1 MENKYL
7 NYKKSLK
14 KVSNIK
20 VFDEKTGK
28 KRNLKS
34 KEDYR
39 VFFNS
44 KSRINIKLKEGLPR
58 FPDKYYEKTED
69 INFNWFDWLNLE
81 KNNYYHFK
89 GKFKK
94 YTVDTKI
101 KIETIKIKNNV
112 SLNLEKFYAGLKIH
126 LFKKYEINTR
136 REWIE
141 FYKLCDKEGHAGSIL
156 SLQNFFSKND
166 KLNLINFSWQDI
178 TGAKIEKIDIDETI
192 NSEYIYKNNY
202 LKFSIFKKR
211 VRSTLKY
218 LKKNKNIFKLN
229 ENEIHVTSIKDW
241 KKFYKK
247 FRHVIYFHDSKL
259 KPNEVKNISSYSY
272 NKNLVPYYP
281 HIFYKKEFISYA
293 NLFEISFLQ
302 ENIEIVK
309 KYTFFKDCPE
319 LIDIFLKDENSS
331 LLITDM
337 NLNSSVKEKMKDK
350 IPNKELLLIMAL
362 ISHGA
367 NSARKELTALSKYSS
382 NSLKSYTWKCCDCNN
397 EFEKSFKNMSNKSV
411 PISQKHDVCFSP
423 KRFKKDEKYY
433 FSPKKSQCEDC
444 FGRGMIT
451 DEYNP
456 YIINE
461 KGEKEENLVKCP
473 SCSS

>member
-20 VFDEKTGK
+20 IFDEKTGK

-44 KSRINIKLKEGLPR
+44 KSKINMKLKEGLPR
-58 FPDKYYEKTED
+58 FPDKYYEKNEN
-69 INFNWFDWLNLE
+69 INFNWFDWLSLE
-81 KNNYYHFK
+81 KNNHYHFK

-94 YTVDTKI
+94 HTVDTKI
-101 KIETIKIKNNV
+101 KIETIKTKNNV
-112 SLNLEKFYAGLKIH
+112 SLNLEKFFADLKIH

-141 FYKLCDKEGHAGSIL
+141 FYKLCDKESHAGSIL
-156 SLQNFFSKND
+156 SLQNFFKKND
-166 KLNLINFSWQDI
+166 KLNLIKFSWQEI
-178 TGAKIEKIDIDETI
+178 TGAKIEKIDLDEDI
-192 NSEYIYKNNY
+192 NSEYTNNNNY
-202 LKFSIFKKR
+202 LKFSIFRKR
-211 VRSTLKY
+211 IRSTLKY
-218 LKKNKNIFKLN
+218 LKKNKSIFKVK
-229 ENEIHVTSIKDW
+229 ENETYVTSIKDW

-247 FRHVIYFHDSKL
+247 FRHVIYFHDSVL

-272 NKNLVPYYP
+272 NRNLVPYYP
-281 HIFYKKEFISYA
+281 HIFYKKEFVSYA
-293 NLFEISFLQ
+293 NLFEISFLH

-319 LIDIFLKDENSS
+319 LIDIFLKNENSS
-331 LLITDM
+331 SLITDM
-337 NLNSSVKEKMKDK
+337 NLNSSIKEIMKDK
-350 IPNKELLLIMAL
+350 ISNKKLSLIMSL
-362 ISHGA
+362 ISHGL
-367 NSARKELTALSKYSS
+367 NSAWKDITELTKHSS
-382 NSLKSYTWKCCDCNN
+382 NSLKSYTWKCFDCNN
-397 EFEKSFKNMSNKSV
+397 EFKKSFKHMSNKSV
-411 PISQKHDVCFSP
+411 PISLKHDVCFSP
-423 KRFKKDEKYY
+423 KRAKEDKYY
-433 FSPKKSQCEDC
+433 FTQKKSPCENC
-444 FGRGMIT
+444 FGRGMIP
-451 DEYNP
+451 DEFNP